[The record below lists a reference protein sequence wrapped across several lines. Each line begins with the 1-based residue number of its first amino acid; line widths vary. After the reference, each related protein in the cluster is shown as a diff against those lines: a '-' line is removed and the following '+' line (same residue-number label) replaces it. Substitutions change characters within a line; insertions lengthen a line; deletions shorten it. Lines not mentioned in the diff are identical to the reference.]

1 MSETETEI
9 KTISIERPPPAPS
22 RHQLAVTVWLAVL
35 PTLTVLQLVLGGLLE
50 ELPRY
55 ARPPVMATFAVPIVV
70 YVLMPRLLQLRTRL
84 VESDRKVTVT

>member
-1 MSETETEI
+1 MSEPET
-9 KTISIERPPPAPS
+9 TSIERPPSAPS

-55 ARPPVMATFAVPIVV
+55 LRPPVMATLAVPIVV

-84 VESDRKVTVT
+84 VENDRTVTVT